1 MCRSIVASDIPV
13 PISIVVEVSGAR
25 VPNVVIPNACVP
37 NVVVIAVAGVPDVV
51 VIPVARVP
59 YVIVIPGV
67 RTPDVVVIPGVRY
80 HAARGFSWLVLA
92 HRGWLELEI
101 RP

>member
-1 MCRSIVASDIPV
+1 MCRTFVASDVPV

-25 VPNVVIPNACVP
+25 VPNVVIPDARVP
-37 NVVVIAVAGVPDVV
+37 NVV

-59 YVIVIPGV
+59 YVVVIPGA

-80 HAARGFSWLVLA
+80 RAARGFSWLVLA
-92 HRGWLELEI
+92 HRRWLELEI
-101 RP
+101 RT